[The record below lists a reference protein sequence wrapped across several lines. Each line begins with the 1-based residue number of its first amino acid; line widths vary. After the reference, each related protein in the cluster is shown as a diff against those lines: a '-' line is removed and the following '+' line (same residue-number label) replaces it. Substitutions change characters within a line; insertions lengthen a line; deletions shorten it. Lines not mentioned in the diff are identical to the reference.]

1 MNGTRLIRAFE
12 ADQAEA
18 LKQEI
23 EYDLEDMEENQD
35 LLLYFS
41 LMEFRHRIMLDK
53 LMPVKDS
60 DTKPPFSDMLNE
72 IESNQQKLTGL
83 LEYYFYYFRGMYE
96 FKQKNF
102 ILAIDHYKHAE
113 ERPSMSRMRSKK
125 LSFFLKSQKCIITL
139 NKRIFP

>member
-1 MNGTRLIRAFE
+1 MRAKIPSEEVAVKLNEWYKLIRAFE

-53 LMPVKDS
+53 LMPVRDS

-72 IESNQQKLTGL
+72 IESNQQNSQAYWNTT
-83 LEYYFYYFRGMYE
+83 
-96 FKQKNF
+96 F
-102 ILAIDHYKHAE
+102 IISEGCTNL
-113 ERPSMSRMRSKK
+113 SRKISY
-125 LSFFLKSQKCIITL
+125 
-139 NKRIFP
+139 